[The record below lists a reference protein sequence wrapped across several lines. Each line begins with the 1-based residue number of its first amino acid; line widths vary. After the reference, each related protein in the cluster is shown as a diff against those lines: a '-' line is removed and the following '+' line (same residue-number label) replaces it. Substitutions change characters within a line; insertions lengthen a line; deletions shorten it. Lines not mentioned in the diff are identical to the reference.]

1 MLIAGCYHLFIVCCK
16 QGFMRKLVIVLLLTV
31 FRQLAVAQ
39 FSDSTHYYFNYSS
52 TGSINHT
59 NDGSSYL
66 LNNGFKFGIKKK
78 RIALNLNNAWIYGSQ
93 DNNLTN
99 NDYAAGLDFDLYR
112 KNNPHFYY
120 WGLANYTTS
129 YSLKIKNQL
138 QSGLGAAYS
147 LFDRSD
153 AYLNISDGILFE
165 SSNLYLNDTTHDVY
179 QTFRNSLRVQFKFII
194 SKRIEISGSHFWQPS
209 LSRGN
214 DYILRSNINLGIK
227 LQKWL
232 SITTAFNYNKF
243 SRTHRENLLFTYGLT
258 FEKYF

>member
-1 MLIAGCYHLFIVCCK
+1 MSKLLI
-16 QGFMRKLVIVLLLTV
+16 LLLCLGCFQIAT
-31 FRQLAVAQ
+31 AQ
-39 FSDSTHYYFNYSS
+39 FSDSAHYYFNYSS

-66 LNNGFKFGIKKK
+66 LNNGFKFSVRKK
-78 RIALNLNNAWIYGSQ
+78 RMEMNLNNAWIYGSQ
-93 DNNLTN
+93 NSNLTN
-99 NDYAAGLDFDLYR
+99 NDYAAGLDVNLR
-112 KNNPHFYY
+112 NKHNRHLYY
-120 WGLANYTTS
+120 WGLGNYTTS

-138 QSGLGAAYS
+138 QTGLGAAYS
-147 LFDRSD
+147 FFDTAS

-165 SSNLYLNDTTHDVY
+165 SSNLFLNDTTHDVY
-179 QTFRNSLRVQFKFII
+179 HTFRNSLRLQFKFII
-194 SKRIEISGSHFWQPS
+194 SKRIEINGSNFWQPS
-209 LSRGN
+209 LTNGN
-214 DYILRSNINLGIK
+214 DYILRSNINLAIK